1 MSPGNRRPVAHV
13 IRGLQASGKTTL
25 SLLLAAQG
33 AVHMPLDE
41 VRRRVWPG
49 CPRSWDPYSGLGL
62 RVQETYEAAVA
73 GQLAAGRDVVID
85 RTNLN
90 PEGLRRLERL
100 GARLVIHDLRE
111 VSLAD
116 CIARDAARPAATRVG
131 EAAIRASWD
140 RWLAPGSGGRV
151 KGAGSAPE
159 PPGGVEG
166 PPGGAEASRSP

>member
-1 MSPGNRRPVAHV
+1 MSPANPRPVAHV

-41 VRRRVWPG
+41 VRRRVWPS
-49 CPRSWDPYSGLGL
+49 CPRSWDPYSGPGL
-62 RVQETYEAAVA
+62 RVQVAFEAAVA
-73 GQLAAGRDVVID
+73 VELAAGRDVVID

-90 PEGLRRLERL
+90 VEGLRRLERL

-111 VSLAD
+111 VSLGD

-131 EAAIRASWD
+131 EAAIRVSWD

-151 KGAGSAPE
+151 KGAGGLSE
-159 PPGGVEG
+159 HPGGVEG
-166 PPGGAEASRSP
+166 PPGAAEAPQAR

>member
-1 MSPGNRRPVAHV
+1 MSPGNPRPVAHV

-41 VRRRVWPG
+41 VRRRVWPD
-49 CPRSWDPYSGLGL
+49 CPPSWDPYSGPGL
-62 RVQETYEAAVA
+62 RVQEAYDAAVA

-100 GARLVIHDLRE
+100 GARLVIHDLRG

-116 CIARDAARPAATRVG
+116 CVARDAARPPSSRVG
-131 EAAIRASWD
+131 EVAIRASWD

-151 KGAGSAPE
+151 KG
-159 PPGGVEG
+159 PGGRCERLAGVEG
-166 PPGGAEASRSP
+166 PPGAAEAPQAR